1 MNEIK
6 NNYEV
11 MFIINST
18 LTEDAIKAAVEKF
31 TGLIAK
37 NGEVTKVEEMGKRR
51 LAYPIMK
58 MSEGYYVL
66 VEFTSNPEFPKEL
79 DRVLNISDEVIRS
92 LITVKGEQEELEN
105 A

>member
-1 MNEIK
+1 MMSEIK

-11 MFIINST
+11 MFIVNST
-18 LTEDAIKAAVEKF
+18 LTEEVISATVEKF
-31 TGLIAK
+31 QKLIGE
-37 NGEVTKVEEMGKRR
+37 NGEVTKVEEIGKKR

-79 DRVLNISDEVIRS
+79 DRVFNITDEVIRS
-92 LITVKGEQEELEN
+92 LITVKGE
-105 A
+105 

>member
-1 MNEIK
+1 MSEIK

-11 MFIINST
+11 MFIVNST
-18 LTEDAIKAAVEKF
+18 LTEEAISATVEKF
-31 TGLIAK
+31 QKLIAE
-37 NGEVTKVEEMGKRR
+37 NGEVNKVEEIGKKR

-79 DRVLNISDEVIRS
+79 DRVFNITDEVIRS
-92 LITVKGEQEELEN
+92 LITVKGE
-105 A
+105 

>member
-1 MNEIK
+1 MSEIK

-11 MFIINST
+11 MFIVNST
-18 LTEDAIKAAVEKF
+18 LTEEAISATVEKF
-31 TGLIAK
+31 QKLIGE
-37 NGEVTKVEEMGKRR
+37 NGEVTKVEEIGKKR

-79 DRVLNISDEVIRS
+79 DRVFNITDEVIRS
-92 LITVKGEQEELEN
+92 LITVKGE
-105 A
+105 

>member
-1 MNEIK
+1 
-6 NNYEV
+6 

-18 LTEDAIKAAVEKF
+18 LAEDAIKAAVEKF
-31 TGLIAK
+31 TGWIAK

-79 DRVLNISDEVIRS
+79 DRVLNIADEVIRS
-92 LITVKGEQEELEN
+92 LITVKGE
-105 A
+105 

>member
-1 MNEIK
+1 MSEIK

-11 MFIINST
+11 MFIVNST
-18 LTEDAIKAAVEKF
+18 LTEEAISATVEKF
-31 TGLIAK
+31 QKLIGE
-37 NGEVTKVEEMGKRR
+37 NGEVTKVEEIGKKR

-79 DRVLNISDEVIRS
+79 DRIFNITDEVIRS
-92 LITVKGEQEELEN
+92 LITVKGE
-105 A
+105 

>member
-1 MNEIK
+1 MSEIK

-18 LTEDAIKAAVEKF
+18 LAEDAIKAAVEKF

-92 LITVKGEQEELEN
+92 LITVKGE
-105 A
+105 

>member
-1 MNEIK
+1 MSEIK

-18 LTEDAIKAAVEKF
+18 LAEDAIKAAVEKF

-79 DRVLNISDEVIRS
+79 DRVLNIADEVIRS
-92 LITVKGEQEELEN
+92 LITVKGE
-105 A
+105 

>member
-1 MNEIK
+1 MSEIK

-11 MFIINST
+11 MFIVNST
-18 LTEDAIKAAVEKF
+18 FTEEAISATVEKF
-31 TGLIAK
+31 QKLIGE
-37 NGEVTKVEEMGKRR
+37 NGEVTKVEEIGKKR

-79 DRVLNISDEVIRS
+79 DRVFNITDEVIRS
-92 LITVKGEQEELEN
+92 LITVKGE
-105 A
+105 

>member
-1 MNEIK
+1 MMSEIK

-11 MFIINST
+11 MFIVNST
-18 LTEDAIKAAVEKF
+18 LTEEAISATVEKF
-31 TGLIAK
+31 QKLIGE
-37 NGEVTKVEEMGKRR
+37 NGEVTKVEEIGKKR

-79 DRVLNISDEVIRS
+79 DRVFNITDEVIRS
-92 LITVKGEQEELEN
+92 LITVKGE
-105 A
+105 